1 MVDLSDGERPAEAAL
16 RDAIETMYFG
26 YRAFTDQADRILG
39 EQGLGRVHHRILY
52 FVGRH
57 PGLSVGALLEILQVS
72 KQAIHAPLGRLTS
85 LGLVAATADR
95 TDRRVKALRL
105 TPAGLALERRLTGA
119 QMDCLAAAFGVA
131 GASGAEGWTSVM
143 RALAADQGSGASDD
157 DLDAPA

>member
-1 MVDLSDGERPAEAAL
+1 
-16 RDAIETMYFG
+16 MYFG

-72 KQAIHAPLGRLTS
+72 KQAIHAPLGRLM
-85 LGLVAATADR
+85 GLDLIAASADR

-105 TPAGLALERRLTGA
+105 TTAGQDLERRLTGA
-119 QMDCLAAAFGVA
+119 QMDCLAAAFGAAGPA
-131 GASGAEGWTSVM
+131 GADGWNSVM
-143 RALAADQGSGASDD
+143 LSLSARPGSRT
-157 DLDAPA
+157 